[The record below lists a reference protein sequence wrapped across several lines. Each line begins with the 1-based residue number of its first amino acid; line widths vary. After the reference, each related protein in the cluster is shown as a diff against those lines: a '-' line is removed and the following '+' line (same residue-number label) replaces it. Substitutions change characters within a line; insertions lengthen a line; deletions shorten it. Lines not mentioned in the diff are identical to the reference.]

1 MLTILDPLWEPWR
14 WEFMQRAL
22 LAACLASTVA
32 AVVGCYVVLR
42 GMAFLG
48 DAIPHATFSGVAA
61 AFLLGGSLY
70 LGGIAAALVTALLIG
85 LLGRRGALKHDTAVG
100 IVFVAAFALGILL
113 ASRRSTYTVDL
124 FAFVFGNVLAV
135 GWDDIWLMAG
145 VGALVLAMI
154 FLFWKELL
162 IVSYDPTMASALG
175 LPVELVHMGLLALVA
190 LTAVVALKAV
200 GVVLVAALLVT
211 PAATG
216 QLLAR
221 SLSGM
226 MVLAMLVGLASAV
239 VGLYAAYYADVSPSA
254 AIVLVATGLFAL
266 AFAATRLRKRAS
278 ARRSLTAP
286 VPTESTK
293 T

>member
-1 MLTILDPLWEPWR
+1 MLTILEPLWEPWTL
-14 WEFMQRAL
+14 EFMQRAL
-22 LAACLASTVA
+22 LAACLASVVA

-70 LGGIAAALVTALLIG
+70 LGGTVAALVTALLIG

-135 GWDDIWLMAG
+135 GWGDIWLMAG
-145 VGALVLAMI
+145 VGALVLALV

-175 LPVELVHMGLLALVA
+175 VPVERVQMGLLALVA
-190 LTAVVALKAV
+190 LTAVIALKAV

-216 QLLAR
+216 QLVAR
-221 SLSGM
+221 SLAGM
-226 MVLAMLVGLASAV
+226 MASAV
-239 VGLYAAYYADVSPSA
+239 SVGLVSALAGLYVAYYADVSPSA
-254 AIVLVATGLFAL
+254 AIVLSATALFAL
-266 AFAATRLRKRAS
+266 AFVATKLRARAA
-278 ARRSLTAP
+278 ARRALPERAP
-286 VPTESTK
+286 APSSRT
-293 T
+293 

>member
-1 MLTILDPLWEPWR
+1 MLTILDPLWEPWTL
-14 WEFMQRAL
+14 EFMQRAL
-22 LAACLASTVA
+22 AAACLASVVA

-61 AFLLGGSLY
+61 AFLLGGNLY
-70 LGGIAAALVTALLIG
+70 VGGTLAALATALLIG
-85 LLGRRGALKHDTAVG
+85 LLGRRGVLKHDTAVG
-100 IVFVAAFALGILL
+100 TVFVAAFALGVLL

-135 GWDDIWLMAG
+135 GWEDVWLMAA
-145 VGALVLAMI
+145 VGGLVLALV

-175 LPVELVHMGLLALVA
+175 VPVELAQMGMLALVA
-190 LTAVVALKAV
+190 LTTVIALKAV
-200 GVVLVAALLVT
+200 GIVLVVALLVT

-221 SLSGM
+221 SLAGM
-226 MVLAMLVGLASAV
+226 MAVAV
-239 VGLYAAYYADVSPSA
+239 VAGLVSSLTGLYVAYYADVSPSA
-254 AIVLVATGLFAL
+254 AIVLVATGIFAL
-266 AFAATRLRKRAS
+266 AFLLRRLRAA
-278 ARRSLTAP
+278 ARRALPEAAP
-286 VPTESTK
+286 SGPPS
-293 T
+293 